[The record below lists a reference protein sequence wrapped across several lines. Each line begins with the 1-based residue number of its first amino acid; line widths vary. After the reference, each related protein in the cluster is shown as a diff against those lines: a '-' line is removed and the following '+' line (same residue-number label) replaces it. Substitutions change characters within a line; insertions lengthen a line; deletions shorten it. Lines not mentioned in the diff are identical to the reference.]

1 MKSAK
6 QIVFIAI
13 GVGMILLALGL
24 IAIKKGQDSGDRN
37 PGGQSGENGTQIF
50 TGPVKELIVEAGASS
65 VEVIEGES
73 DLYVLSYEGLKYGT
87 ISHRCEDG
95 TLKITYRQ
103 KENWP
108 SKLIYDNDID
118 KQKITLT
125 VPKDAVLDSALFEFG
140 AAEIR
145 MEGITAK
152 ELYVTV
158 GAGQLNAYNLTATEL
173 AKFNAGA
180 GAFYA
185 DDVALTN
192 AELVCG
198 VGQMSVAGSFSG
210 DTAADCGIGSM
221 ELEVDGV
228 QEDYSGDLN
237 CGLGEI
243 RFGDIEIEG
252 SGQRSYGTS
261 SATSRMDIKCGIGEV
276 DVHFEE

>member
-13 GVGMILLALGL
+13 GVAMVLLAVGL
-24 IAIKKGQDSGDRN
+24 IAMKKGQDSDGRTIGGESGTRTF
-37 PGGQSGENGTQIF
+37 PGTVNDLVFE
-50 TGPVKELIVEAGASS
+50 VGASTID
-65 VEVIEGES
+65 VMIGDTEE
-73 DLYVLSYEGLKYGT
+73 YVLSYEGLKYGT
-87 ISHRCEDG
+87 ISDRCEDG
-95 TLKITYRQ
+95 VLRITYRQ
-103 KENWP
+103 KDNWP

-125 VPKDAVLDSALFEFG
+125 IPKNAVLDSAVFEFG
-140 AAEIR
+140 AAEIE

-185 DDVALTN
+185 DDVVLTN
-192 AELVCG
+192 AELMCG
-198 VGQMSVAGSFSG
+198 VGQMNLSGNFAG
-210 DTAADCGIGSM
+210 DTTVDCGVGSM
-221 ELEVDGV
+221 ELDVDGL
-228 QEDYSGDLN
+228 QEEYRGDLS

-243 RFGDIEIEG
+243 RFGDISIDG
-252 SGQRSYGTS
+252 SGNKSYGTS
-261 SATSRMDIKCGIGEV
+261 SATNRMDIKCGIGEV
-276 DVHFEE
+276 DVCFED

>member
-13 GVGMILLALGL
+13 GVAMILLAVGL
-24 IAIKKGQDSGDRN
+24 IAMKKGRDSDGGTIGGESGTRTF
-37 PGGQSGENGTQIF
+37 PGT
-50 TGPVKELIVEAGASS
+50 VKDLVFEVGASTID
-65 VEVIEGES
+65 VMIGDTEEYI
-73 DLYVLSYEGLKYGT
+73 LSYEGLKYGT
-87 ISHRCEDG
+87 ISDRYEDG
-95 TLKITYRQ
+95 VLRITYRQ
-103 KENWP
+103 KDNWP
-108 SKLIYDNDID
+108 SKLMYDNDID

-140 AAEIR
+140 AAEIG

-185 DDVALTN
+185 DEVVLTN
-192 AELVCG
+192 AELMCG
-198 VGQMSVAGSFSG
+198 VGQMNLSGIFTG
-210 DTAADCGIGSM
+210 DTTVDCGVGSM
-221 ELEVDGV
+221 ELDVDGA
-228 QEDYSGDLN
+228 QEEYRGDLN

-252 SGQRSYGTS
+252 SGQKSYGTS

-276 DVHFEE
+276 DVRFED

>member
-13 GVGMILLALGL
+13 GVVMVLLAVGL
-24 IAIKKGQDSGDRN
+24 IAIKKGQDSDGRTI
-37 PGGQSGENGTQIF
+37 GGESGTRTF
-50 TGPVKELIVEAGASS
+50 PGPVNNLIFEVGASTID
-65 VEVIEGES
+65 VVTGDTEEYI
-73 DLYVLSYEGLKYGT
+73 LSYEGLKYGT
-87 ISHRCEDG
+87 ISDRYEDG
-95 TLKITYRQ
+95 VLRITYRQ
-103 KENWP
+103 NENWP
-108 SKLIYDNDID
+108 AKLIYDNDIN

-125 VPKDAVLDSALFEFG
+125 VPKNAVLDSAVFEFG
-140 AAEIR
+140 AAEIE
-145 MEGITAK
+145 MERITAK

-185 DDVALTN
+185 DDVVLTN

-198 VGQMSVAGSFSG
+198 VGQMNIAGTFEG
-210 DTAADCGIGSM
+210 DTTADCGVGSM
-221 ELEVDGV
+221 EIVVDGE
-228 QEDYSGDLN
+228 QEQYRGDLS

-243 RFGDIEIEG
+243 DFGDISIEG
-252 SGQRSYGTS
+252 SGSKSYGTS

-276 DVHFEE
+276 DVRFED